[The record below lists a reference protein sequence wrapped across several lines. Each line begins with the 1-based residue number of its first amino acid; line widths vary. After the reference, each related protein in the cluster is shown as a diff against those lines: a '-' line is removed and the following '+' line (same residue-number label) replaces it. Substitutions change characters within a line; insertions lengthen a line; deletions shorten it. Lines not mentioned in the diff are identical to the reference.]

1 MRTKRTAQNLPVP
14 TPRGTRTALLVAAVL
29 TLLPTAAQ
37 AIQLPT
43 FSLLRQD
50 CVNVAGLNWHTNYE
64 DACDEARSA
73 KKMLL
78 VNFVPNSGSDA
89 QRGLEKFL
97 HENDDVRAQLEDY
110 VLVRVFDVERVRG
123 LRNGL
128 LRKNRDR
135 VIDDPIFKHLGH
147 TAGLAIIDYRN
158 SKADYYGDMVTA
170 LPFKSGKYYRWQNSH
185 LAVALGL
192 PAGTITQRMMVWAVR
207 IHPEK
212 PLSTV
217 GTMHPALANLATE
230 HSAYQA
236 QVHVQGHQGWESR
249 FHLVVA
255 RSHAGTASEVVA
267 ESWENQDLIDSC
279 IDCVASWRQ
288 SPGHW
293 EGVRGRHNT
302 TATTSAKAPTAS
314 GTAREFLR
322 TNKCAAPQPKFNGG
336 TCSALCSVRQRP
348 CDCFPA
354 PRKHNSFLAAATM
367 VSPGRAR

>member
-1 MRTKRTAQNLPVP
+1 MRTIRTAHALFVA
-14 TPRGTRTALLVAAVL
+14 TPCHPFAAYVIVAALV
-29 TLLPTAAQ
+29 LLPAAAD

-43 FSLLRQD
+43 FALFRND

-64 DACDEARSA
+64 DACDEVRLNH
-73 KKMLL
+73 KMLL
-78 VNFVPNSGSDA
+78 VNFVPSAGGDA

-97 HENDDVRAQLEDY
+97 HENDDVRAQLQGY
-110 VLVRVFDVERVRG
+110 VLVRVFDNERVRG
-123 LRNGL
+123 LRNGI

-135 VIDDPIFKHLGH
+135 IIDDPAFNHLGH
-147 TAGLAIIDYRN
+147 TAGLAIIDYQHP
-158 SKADYYGDMVTA
+158 KADYYGDVVTA
-170 LPFKSGKYYRWQNSH
+170 LPFKSGKYYRWKNSH
-185 LAVALGL
+185 LTVALGL

-212 PLSTV
+212 PLSTT
-217 GTMHPALANLATE
+217 GTMHPVLAQLATE

-236 QVHVQGHQGWESR
+236 LVHVQGHQDWESR

-293 EGVRGRHNT
+293 EGVSSRH
-302 TATTSAKAPTAS
+302 KYYGYDIRK
-314 GTAREFLR
+314 GT
-322 TNKCAAPQPKFNGG
+322 NGIWYG
-336 TCSALCSVRQRP
+336 TGIFA
-348 CDCFPA
+348 
-354 PRKHNSFLAAATM
+354 N
-367 VSPGRAR
+367 